1 LVHCSFSNAK
11 PHFQTPFL
19 QDLVYQR
26 SDLEA
31 VVAYAADRAIRV
43 IPGAK
48 NASLW
53 SEFFWCLKLNVCQD
67 KLGMNAGRVEKAV

>member
-53 SEFFWCLKLNVCQD
+53 SEFFLVLKTERLPRQARD
-67 KLGMNAGRVEKAV
+67 ERRKS